1 MALGCRI
8 SSKRKRSA
16 SIISDRLTTTV
27 QTEKAGEPPLTIT
40 TDLAALLP
48 PPTPPPGGKSRV
60 RRGGGRKATTN
71 TDAPPSIDGEDG
83 MCKANLLAKLDLLN
97 FLVFSAPAQTRK
109 HPNQYTYRGKPG
121 GNIQMRRAPPSISG
135 TSQTS
140 ATHDHGTRRNAII
153 AVNGTPGAASRNAH
167 NAYYNNIQQPMFTS
181 WNLPDYLAHLQSI
194 LPNEVPPPLQ
204 IRGATSFFRDDVGST
219 VNTDIPVTGS
229 SSETGEVGAVTGAI
243 TVSGET
249 ETEAQKASNAA
260 ANRLA
265 NAMSNAT
272 DSLTERGVKV
282 KWPAKRM
289 SVADMNKRVRALVEW
304 VGREQAHASDR
315 ERRKAALEAALR
327 TNYQT
332 QVQRIQDEKS
342 RVVAENSADV
352 SRISESA
359 EVRTVESTNADT
371 PMIVDNLP
379 VMASP
384 VEEKQPL
391 SASPEQTIERG
402 ASAYLSDDKF
412 FFGGDAHLHSSTT
425 KMMEELMEELIS
437 FQERFGPGAKS
448 QVKERSNRIVA
459 LA

>member
-97 FLVFSAPAQTRK
+97 CLVFSAPAQTRK

-219 VNTDIPVTGS
+219 VTTDIPVTGS
-229 SSETGEVGAVTGAI
+229 SSETGEVGAVVGAI

-402 ASAYLSDDKF
+402 VSAYLSDDKF